1 MDPETEKIME
11 KIQFGY
17 CYYGCDLIQ
26 FATLYNNSPIP
37 AKFVAVV
44 DEKADG
50 EETECNITEPASLV
64 LMKKAGLAEGK
75 SNVHSGLLDILP
87 YEGTLTPY
95 EKILVAFL
103 FKPRW
108 ELSPLGWK
116 CLQEPPPRRD
126 FVLFVNF
133 NIVGIPFPPENQPKH
148 GLEVPITGTALP
160 VLLSLEPEKYHF
172 GSCAVGMRSETE
184 AILLN
189 YSPVLPANYHFN
201 NGAHFR
207 AHPYKGVLQPG
218 QQERITFSFI
228 PKQIGALQ
236 SKNDLQVQENIS
248 SLYSDGN
255 PFSIQKF
262 KSGFPYYVS
271 PKVIYSAD
279 IQMQGFGVMKPLNK
293 DPKFNMGITPYIT
306 NEVGLYSEI
315 TFGNI
320 KQIPR
325 NAMAAARH
333 YKILKEFKRSHSE
346 VISRSFVAMPNDMA
360 QSIRPS
366 RNDKIFRTLF
376 TKKKR
381 YTYNDPDYSYTK
393 HELEQIIINKSKYK
407 DLISKATK
415 MKIHQSRA
423 IEFKKFNNDV
433 DIGLAHADG
442 IKPKKLQL
450 SQIPTSTEKRDA
462 EEKIICS
469 SQFFQD
475 GQITKKPANDG
486 LNVIPTTNEEKI
498 QCSRLLSPGQL
509 HKLMIGPSK
518 IDFGK
523 VCQKSVNTQNL
534 DIINTLDMFVFVQL
548 HLDCPELTQTCPLSK
563 VVHPFSKTGIPIVFE
578 SYNKGMFSTSIHYTI
593 NNCYTSCICV
603 QAEVVNVNLEIL
615 TGSLAVLNPIPSMPP
630 ESAFSEVIT
639 LSNTLNY
646 AAEFSW
652 RNSLTDSGHAFNIR
666 PSQGVVDE
674 FKDLDCE
681 VTWLPSYSS
690 PEVGSF
696 TLDVNGGQSILLE
709 CRAQIGLTAV
719 QFSERRITFL
729 NAPVNLT
736 TKQVATLINTSGN
749 HAYFKILDQNPV
761 TGMYINPATG
771 IVPAG
776 GEVELRL
783 SFTPTTLVKFDFNL
797 EVDIRGWKVI
807 SVRVG
812 GFVNNPCVEIDVP
825 DFIFGGVYCGSMATI
840 PFNIINKNN
849 NFTQVDFD
857 LSSYSDFR
865 LNFNVP
871 QTEEECVL
879 YESDISGMYS
889 IHANGNTKVEGKLVF
904 EPTEVAA
911 YNFLMPVFINHT
923 AAPAPP
929 PHSSPHDSSE
939 TSTASKRHL
948 NARTTLAQIVTPR
961 RRVIA
966 SGLRPIFE
974 LSAYK
979 IQFSFVFSYHN
990 VHLMTEQKKSQ
1001 EIVVENKTNHNL
1013 RYDLDLNILETY
1025 NNRDVLKFVN
1035 KEGEGLELTKEGFI
1049 GHHLRPHSKEV
1060 ISVICSPKTCTNYSF
1075 QIPIYL
1081 NENYKTIHKYLQIS
1095 VFVRLSWIVFNPSAV
1110 YFRVPLQIEDSV
1122 DVLMQPVDYFTFP
1135 ELKVECPS
1143 VTCDDNKVIEPF
1155 KATILDNDTSEDIIC
1170 CLSFRSEIPVSFR
1183 GLVKFTDQYENCFQ
1197 LTVVAIADNCLLSCY
1212 SFLVHHQ
1219 LDYKI
1224 ICQPGTSLKGP
1235 KSSSN
1240 ESVDAGEA
1248 ICVPCD
1254 SSLNSISENSSSVVT
1269 SVIEES
1275 SIYSFESDPYDQ
1287 YSFQKYSN
1295 GIYDGEWTSTPSEET
1310 VLSKL
1315 QELGKIGSNIF
1326 PEHDKQIGPF
1336 HYSVLYAVQRWFS
1349 ANGWPGGT
1357 VSITVPHSFR
1367 SAIGTLEERKSPKAH
1382 SVKKESKTIYHMLKY
1397 LTGKIL
1403 PGVILIPTLSSN
1415 SAERVKQIYNQHYLL
1430 LVFLKSQGACVA
1442 SIKPEYLMT
1451 YSEFCVWNDT
1461 KKHTLKPVGYIDE
1474 DERLKEREVFELVSK
1489 KSWLD
1494 TLLQII
1500 KCFVVSKITPRIFK
1514 SFIIDDREV
1523 KMPTLN
1529 KNPLCSNVYTE
1540 GERILLAWM
1549 NRCYEQNRRIVWNEH
1564 SDTAVPA
1571 ARWIVNFDLDL
1582 KDGLVL
1588 ACLIGTYLPFMISSH
1603 IGKVYTTPTQKE
1615 QYFHN
1620 ALKIVC
1626 ALRSLGIEYNIQAV
1640 DIANPNPINMILFC
1654 SFLFH
1659 ILPQYCPKSTLEFK
1673 GKLHESI
1680 TKLIKLT
1687 NPSVK
1692 LLNYSVS
1699 IFGESASRFSISK
1712 GKSIA
1717 IPAKQT
1723 VQLPVAY
1730 NNTFVDSKTATLV
1743 LTGRRQGS
1751 ELGTHLVF
1759 SLVSFTTQVSPQN
1772 VISVDSHCYET
1783 QTILLELQN
1792 PFPVGGEFCVSMTEE
1807 NVESSSIKGIYLG
1820 KGLFQTNSQDLNNP
1834 VKRNKK
1840 VKSFH
1845 CQTQSI
1851 YLPESGKGSIEIIFL
1866 PFFMG
1871 SAHCNVTLNNS
1882 VIGDF
1887 IYEIKALSKT
1897 PLATSLTNFIP
1908 DREESSPYFG
1918 KRKKHV
1924 GTKERKTL
1932 VYWKCEVEEVLQK
1945 DVWIPLVNSAKEKAL
1960 IQLAKMQM
1968 TELEFYRRTLTNT
1981 LESSSRAAEAYVA
1994 MTNLTENLLRSWHK
2008 EHGEDLS
2015 LMDCMEERK
2024 TLTFNIEYSNRNFS
2038 FPNTIH
2044 FEVKESRKENI
2055 LGLQNEHFRVPVTFS
2070 AESSGH
2076 FECQILLSAKD
2087 DIRLYKLE
2095 CTAYPKGSKIEIE
2108 FQTPVLQKTVQD
2120 IPVINPT
2127 SNIWK
2132 LKAIVEGDPF
2142 SGPDSL
2148 VVPANATAF
2157 YPICYRPALEE
2168 GYKGKLV
2175 LMNGSAVIED
2185 INLIGNATSP
2195 LAMGEIVITSEVKA
2209 NAIHVLNVPNRTK
2222 KRLTYEVQSNVPF
2235 TSGNPFVSV
2244 SSAQVA
2250 MYNLHVKPTMG
2261 GNFEGIINFVVKKRV
2276 KTEVDSDGDEAY
2288 SSDDGDEYIGHRL
2301 WYIIKLNI
2309 LQGPPE
2315 SILHISCPCQ
2325 ESKLIKVPVA
2335 NPIDEELSLQTII
2348 EGPHLTGPSSI
2359 ELSAGEKVTYP
2370 LTFSPQ
2376 SILHQK
2382 GMLKFFNQNFGEFWY
2397 DLVLESKPPSPV
2409 NLPYMQCQLGT
2420 FISQTISLSNNADQ
2434 SLDLIPEI
2442 SDSNFILY
2450 DGGAEIKSLHLE
2462 PHSVMSVTLTFKP
2475 SMLSSR
2481 RLPCKVIFHS
2491 KRIGQITYF
2500 VYGSALTPS
2509 EMPPQT
2515 VSAVSGASS
2524 TFLLNF
2530 HNPLNELVYVSV
2542 KLSDDKVSMASV
2554 FNIDLIK
2561 KTSILLGPF
2570 QTLGIP
2576 IIFSP
2581 ITRTTYRSVCV
2592 VSINRSKEEK
2602 WHFKSLSLNTINWTF
2617 PIIGIPEY
2625 QDIEQMPM
2633 SIFECDVRNSASYRL
2648 VINLTTNM
2656 DDIDDTVLSAK
2667 VFNGIDET
2675 FPEFAS
2681 DYEGVLP
2688 DISFHLEFLE
2698 NQARIALVNIVSLQL
2713 LKTFTKQDNP
2723 DHVVLIFS
2731 VNFTPMKNIKN
2742 VTHLAITKKNGC
2754 VWRFPLTFIADN
2766 PVIDD
2771 TIVIKSLKL
2780 KEKSVARFYLH
2791 SNEKVPKEFQVQ
2803 MTSDSDPEI
2812 VVTPKFGVL
2821 PVVGERGV
2829 ELNVLFTP
2837 IAYGQENFATLMVQ
2851 TDSMQWT
2858 YDIWAYLAKYEPP
2871 RGKSKPPIARPHP
2884 LPQLKGPFRDF
2895 VLENC
2900 QLTRTAVSSPI
2911 KGAPIIKRPL
2921 GSDMF

>member
-1 MDPETEKIME
+1 MRTFRFSEVKLENSETRHVIISGRVIYQELELMDPETEKIME

-630 ESAFSEVIT
+630 ES
-639 LSNTLNY
+639 
-646 AAEFSW
+646 
-652 RNSLTDSGHAFNIR
+652 
-666 PSQGVVDE
+666 GVVDE

-840 PFNIINKNN
+840 PFNIINKLSYTSYTCDKSSMNLHCAFKILYN
-849 NFTQVDFD
+849 IHRILNRLICHVVFKNLIEKSRTTTLPKWILICQATQTSD
-857 LSSYSDFR
+857 LTSMFHKRKD
-865 LNFNVP
+865 VKMVI
-871 QTEEECVL
+871 EECVL
-879 YESDISGMYS
+879 YESDVSGMYS

-961 RRVIA
+961 RR
-966 SGLRPIFE
+966 
-974 LSAYK
+974 
-979 IQFSFVFSYHN
+979 
-990 VHLMTEQKKSQ
+990 SQ

-1025 NNRDVLKFVN
+1025 NNRDVLKF
-1035 KEGEGLELTKEGFI
+1035 
-1049 GHHLRPHSKEV
+1049 
-1060 ISVICSPKTCTNYSF
+1060 
-1075 QIPIYL
+1075 
-1081 NENYKTIHKYLQIS
+1081 
-1095 VFVRLSWIVFNPSAV
+1095 
-1110 YFRVPLQIEDSV
+1110 
-1122 DVLMQPVDYFTFP
+1122 P

-1155 KATILDNDTSEDIIC
+1155 RATILDNDTSEDIIC

-1287 YSFQKYSN
+1287 YSFIEESSICSFESDPYDQYSFQKYSN

-1367 SAIGTLEERKSPKAH
+1367 R
-1382 SVKKESKTIYHMLKY
+1382 
-1397 LTGKIL
+1397 
-1403 PGVILIPTLSSN
+1403 
-1415 SAERVKQIYNQHYLL
+1415 
-1430 LVFLKSQGACVA
+1430 SQGACVA

-1626 ALRSLGIEYNIQAV
+1626 ALRSLGIEYNIQ
-1640 DIANPNPINMILFC
+1640 
-1654 SFLFH
+1654 
-1659 ILPQYCPKSTLEFK
+1659 
-1673 GKLHESI
+1673 
-1680 TKLIKLT
+1680 IKLT

-1932 VYWKCEVEEVLQK
+1932 VYWKCEVEE
-1945 DVWIPLVNSAKEKAL
+1945 
-1960 IQLAKMQM
+1960 QM

-2008 EHGEDLS
+2008 
-2015 LMDCMEERK
+2015 ERK

-2851 TDSMQWT
+2851 NNLT
-2858 YDIWAYLAKYEPP
+2858 YDNNFSYRIN
-2871 RGKSKPPIARPHP
+2871 KSK
-2884 LPQLKGPFRDF
+2884 
-2895 VLENC
+2895 
-2900 QLTRTAVSSPI
+2900 
-2911 KGAPIIKRPL
+2911 
-2921 GSDMF
+2921 